1 MAKLTKTR
9 VGFDL
14 SPEGI
19 VAQCSDLSP
28 YFKDT
33 LIGYLEQAW
42 DESEPFEVELEV
54 PMWEEPYGYFV
65 RIKVVPSDERFTI
78 ERSLS

>member
-1 MAKLTKTR
+1 MAKITNHRL
-9 VGFDL
+9 VFEL

-19 VAQCSDLSP
+19 VAQCPDLPP
-28 YFKDT
+28 YFKNT

-42 DESEPFEVELEV
+42 DESEPFEVEIEV
-54 PMWEEPYGYFV
+54 PMWEEPYSYFV

-78 ERSLS
+78 ERSLT